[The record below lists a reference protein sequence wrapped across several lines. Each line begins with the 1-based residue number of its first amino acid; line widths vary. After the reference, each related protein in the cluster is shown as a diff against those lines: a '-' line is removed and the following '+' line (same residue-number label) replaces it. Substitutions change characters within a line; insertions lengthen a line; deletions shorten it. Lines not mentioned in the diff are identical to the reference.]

1 MNVKRTLGRAAVAA
15 GVLAGIV
22 LGSAS
27 SASAGE
33 PVDQACVGESLSA
46 LATTQPSP
54 GAFGAGVVG
63 FAQDPNLPPPGLG
76 EGVQA
81 LQAGLVPD
89 EVVPNTCND

>member
-1 MNVKRTLGRAAVAA
+1 MNVNKAVRRVAVAA
-15 GVLAGIV
+15 GVVAGV
-22 LGSAS
+22 VVGSGGVAG
-27 SASAGE
+27 AGE

-46 LATTQPSP
+46 LATTQPFP

-76 EGVQA
+76 DGIQA
-81 LQAGLVPD
+81 LQAGVVPD